1 MHDKHDIEMRV
12 ENDSRPFPHL
22 EIAMDGLI
30 PASATAVCSPAA
42 IKRRTRAA
50 IPVDLSTRRPSLT
63 KRIRKSRALAERW
76 ERCRGEAS
84 LNPLL
89 RGYVATLCGVSTPNG
104 LLPAPDR
111 A

>member
-12 ENDSRPFPHL
+12 ENDARPFPHL

-50 IPVDLSTRRPSLT
+50 IPVDLSTRRPVAHKTHSKKPSPCR
-63 KRIRKSRALAERW
+63 KRWGEVSR
-76 ERCRGEAS
+76 RG
-84 LNPLL
+84 
-89 RGYVATLCGVSTPNG
+89 VA
-104 LLPAPDR
+104 
-111 A
+111 

>member
-50 IPVDLSTRRPSLT
+50 IPVDLSTRRSQNAFEKAEPRAESVGE
-63 KRIRKSRALAERW
+63 RSR
-76 ERCRGEAS
+76 RG
-84 LNPLL
+84 
-89 RGYVATLCGVSTPNG
+89 VA
-104 LLPAPDR
+104 
-111 A
+111 